1 MPYLKSTHISPSQ
14 KSYGQHGTHGGE
26 TILSQQVPYPNKFP
40 HAHAKTNSTLT
51 GIMSF
56 VMHEFVY
63 FGRSIPWII
72 IDALPYFRH
81 WKLQDVHSPFIR
93 GAILTM

>member
-1 MPYLKSTHISPSQ
+1 MMRYQ
-14 KSYGQHGTHGGE
+14 KSIPISRSRKNYGQHGTLGGE
-26 TILSQQVPYPNKFP
+26 TILSQQVCPNQIS
-40 HAHAKTNSTLT
+40 STRWLIGV

-72 IDALPYFRH
+72 IDAIPYFRRY
-81 WKLQDVHSPFIR
+81 KLQDVTYLLLFIH
-93 GAILTM
+93 